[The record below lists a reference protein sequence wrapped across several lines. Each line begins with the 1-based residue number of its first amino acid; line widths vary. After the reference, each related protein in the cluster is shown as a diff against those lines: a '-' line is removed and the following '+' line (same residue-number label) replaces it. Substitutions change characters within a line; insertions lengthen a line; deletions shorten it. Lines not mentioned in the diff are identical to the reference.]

1 MTMPSD
7 NKERELEDWWVETN
21 GTGTDACSSCNPEFI
36 CSWHTARLDDL
47 VALIADQCRLAE
59 KKAYKK
65 GQLDPVCPSCKK
77 ETVANYHKKCHA
89 KEIAD
94 YAKAHR
100 VKSLEDGDDN

>member
-47 VALIADQCRLAE
+47 VALIADQCRLARRE
-59 KKAYKK
+59 ERSLAMMYLYETNRLEDYKRK
-65 GQLDPVCPSCKK
+65 L
-77 ETVANYHKKCHA
+77 
-89 KEIAD
+89 
-94 YAKAHR
+94 
-100 VKSLEDGDDN
+100 KSLKENI